1 MKTVRSPNL
10 APNDPGIMVMVTMG
24 RGYARGGLVRAAGKV
39 RGAGRF
45 GDTMLVHINE
55 REFAQ
60 LKRAWGEPHYNPDTE
75 LPEFFDWWDAAK
87 TVAPYVLGALGKKAS
102 IDVANQNPAPPTDPN
117 LTTHMSN
124 YTSSRTAIPQP
135 HQDISTYY
143 KYGQGP
149 ETNFFK
155 NNSLANVTG
164 PPGTQVPP
172 KLQSSPST
180 GQAVGSGL
188 LGGALQWALQNPD
201 KVKDLFKGNSAPAAA
216 APAAAAAAAAGA
228 PAASSGALGGASI
241 PWEDLTDA
249 QALTEYTPTAAMA
262 GAPAAA
268 ATADAAAAGGSGL
281 LPGSI
286 AGADMADTGVAINP
300 AMMEATSATPASGG
314 LSALGGVGIGAGAL
328 VALTAFNNYFRQNHE
343 MTPQDYLKQWG
354 GQSFAAMQQAAA
366 AHAAGDTA
374 KEKQYL
380 ALANTSKGLMNLT
393 NSSLAGN
400 YVPNVTINRDPGY
413 GRNAKPMAR
422 GGLTDYADGGWV
434 GPPDPAQMMG
444 AAPTPMPGGGGVG
457 LQPGSGLA
465 SLANSSNQLDPTGT
479 GNDPH
484 NWIKTATGYQIDP
497 NNPLKSYMMPPG
509 GGSIGQPPPPNG
521 FGLHPPQ
528 LSPEQI
534 AHEQERSSQ
543 EAGYNNALKSQFG
556 PNGPSMQDIQSGKVD
571 ALYSQFPMAK
581 PNYQPNSSAPGTGN
595 MINNTGGDAN
605 GNMFGVGSGPGSAGA
620 MPPPMNLHSSI
631 GQAST
636 PAQWA
641 QFNANQPGGIGGPP
655 QGGLGIQRPPM
666 PNPGMPPPNPG
677 AYGVPPRPVGISA
690 PPAVQRAPPPVQPR
704 LPIQRPS
711 YGGALS
717 RFGATPMGYG
727 MMGRGDFMRRAEGG
741 PVHGPG
747 TGTSDDIPARLSAGE
762 YVIPAHVVAALGD
775 GSTSAGAAKLDQLQ
789 RNVRRSV
796 GRQMA
801 AGQHPRSAKEPI
813 AYMGGGKV

>member
-87 TVAPYVLGALGKKAS
+87 TVAPYVIGALGSKSS
-102 IDVANQNPAPPTDPN
+102 IDQANRNPAPPDDPN
-117 LTTHMSN
+117 MTTRMSN

-135 HQDISTYY
+135 HQDQSTFY

-149 ETNFFK
+149 ETQFFK
-155 NNSLANVTG
+155 NNSLSDVTG
-164 PPGTQVPP
+164 PPGAQITRPP
-172 KLQSSPST
+172 QFSPST
-180 GQAVGSGL
+180 GQSILTGL
-188 LGGALQWALQNPD
+188 TGGALKWALQNPD

-422 GGLTDYADGGWV
+422 GGLTGYADGGWV

-444 AAPTPMPGGGGVG
+444 AASMPMTGVGGLG
-457 LQPGSGLA
+457 LQPSSGLA

-509 GGSIGQPPPPNG
+509 GGSIGQPPPPGTQPPPPSPAAGGSLTNMLNAQKAG
-521 FGLHPPQ
+521 ATWDTTPWNMPGYGL
-528 LSPEQI
+528 
-534 AHEQERSSQ
+534 
-543 EAGYNNALKSQFG
+543 
-556 PNGPSMQDIQSGKVD
+556 QSGLVPPDQRQKMIDNAGKMSIDDPRLV
-571 ALYSQFPMAK
+571 SGPMS
-581 PNYQPNSSAPGTGN
+581 PVPGAPG
-595 MINNTGGDAN
+595 A
-605 GNMFGVGSGPGSAGA
+605 GPGTAGA

-641 QFNANQPGGIGGPP
+641 QFNANQPGGLGGPP

-666 PNPGMPPPNPG
+666 PNPGMPPPTPG
-677 AYGVPPRPVGISA
+677 AYGVPPRPVGIGA

-727 MMGRGDFMRRAEGG
+727 MMGRGDSMRRAEGG